1 MGSLPKKNLNT
12 IDYFV
17 SHSKNIPD
25 CWREI
30 QGMQKLNSSNAGI
43 ISDYQAGAIT
53 AQDKEQLVNE
63 ILGAYQANGLAEDE
77 QLMRWA
83 VGAARLVASV
93 A

>member
-1 MGSLPKKNLNT
+1 MNLDDIAQYMNET
-12 IDYFV
+12 SIRGDLA
-17 SHSKNIPD
+17 
-25 CWREI
+25 REF
-30 QGMQKLNSSNAGI
+30 AGI